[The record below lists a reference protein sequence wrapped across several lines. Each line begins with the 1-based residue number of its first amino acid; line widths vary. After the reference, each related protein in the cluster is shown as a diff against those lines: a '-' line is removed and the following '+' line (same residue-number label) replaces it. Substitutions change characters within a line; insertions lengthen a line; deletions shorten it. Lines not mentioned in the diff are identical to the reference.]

1 MILVWTFHAAFPFEA
16 RAADQTLDFQLRA
29 GHLIVTKLSVAGTPL
44 NAVIDTGAN
53 TSALDRWV
61 AERLGLEQL
70 SSTSV
75 SSGAH
80 TSSFG
85 RVVVPD
91 LELGPIRG
99 GAVFAVADLSRW
111 GVDAI
116 IGLDLLR
123 KQPVLTIDFKQRT
136 ITFDEVGHLEASTSF
151 ISPHLLVIVPVLVGN
166 HEVRLS
172 VDTGA
177 AFTTLER
184 EKIRNCDG
192 VRRKRQ
198 SRVAHSV
205 AGGSRVSEVR
215 LGEVQLGPTL
225 WKGLSAAVIDDFRS
239 PVLDKDGLL
248 SVIALELKRIQF
260 DFGRSVLSWEK

>member
-1 MILVWTFHAAFPFEA
+1 MKVSVTDAS
-16 RAADQTLDFQLRA
+16 LD
-29 GHLIVTKLSVAGTPL
+29 
-44 NAVIDTGAN
+44 AVIDTGAN
-53 TSALDRWV
+53 TSALDRRV
-61 AERLGLEQL
+61 AAKLGLEEL
-70 SSTSV
+70 SRTSV
-75 SSGAH
+75 NVPGQT
-80 TSSFG
+80 TSVG
-85 RVVVPD
+85 RVLVPD

-99 GAVFAVADLSRW
+99 GAVFVVADLSAW

-116 IGLDLLR
+116 IGLDILR

-136 ITFDEVGHLEASTSF
+136 ITFDEVGTLASSTPF

-166 HEVRLS
+166 HEVGLS

-177 AFTTLER
+177 AYTTLER
-184 EKIRNCDG
+184 EKIRDCDG
-192 VRRKRQ
+192 IRRKRQ
-198 SRVAHSV
+198 SRVTHSV

-239 PVLDKDGLL
+239 PVLEKDGLL